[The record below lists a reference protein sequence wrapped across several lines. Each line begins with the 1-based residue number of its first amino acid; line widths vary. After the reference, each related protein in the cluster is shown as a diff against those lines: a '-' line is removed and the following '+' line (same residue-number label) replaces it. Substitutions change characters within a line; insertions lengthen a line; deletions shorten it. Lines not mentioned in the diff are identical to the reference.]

1 LWVFRFGQFGALLEV
16 GFGVEGGFGGGACG
30 GAMGDLVY
38 NIVPVDGISAAS
50 THPTVQFPEVCRF
63 FELGAWGFGTE
74 TIPPGCSGL

>member
-1 LWVFRFGQFGALLEV
+1 
-16 GFGVEGGFGGGACG
+16 
-30 GAMGDLVY
+30 MGDLVY